1 MRVKVLALCGVGCFY
16 GWAQQAM
23 AQATVQGVRVWDAPG
38 ASRVVLDLAAPVTFK
53 VFTLSQPARVV
64 IDIEQG
70 ELRAE
75 PPKIAGQG
83 VITSLRTG
91 THSEYGLRF
100 VLDLAQTVTPKGF
113 LLPPNDIY
121 GHRLVVDLEYTP
133 STHVEQPPIARPP
146 TTSNTKKPGAPTK
159 LEKRDIVI
167 AVDAGHGGED
177 PGAHGRKGTREKDVV
192 LAIAKRLAQRIDREP
207 GMKAVLTR
215 DGDYFL
221 SLRRRARLA
230 RQAKAD
236 LFVSVHADAF
246 RNPNASGSSV
256 WVLSQRGATDEAAR
270 WLADRENQADLVGGV
285 SLDDKDDVLASVL
298 LDLSLTGI
306 IDASTRVAQHVLN
319 NISAVGAVHKPAV
332 QYAGFVVLKS
342 PDVPSI
348 LVETAFISNKKEEA
362 RLRDQRFQQQIA
374 EAIMQGIFRYFK
386 ANPPPGTQWASRP
399 VVDEK
404 SVAVSFSEVH

>member
-1 MRVKVLALCGVGCFY
+1 VYARIIALGY
-16 GWAQQAM
+16 GIFCALVADGAI

-38 ASRVVLDLAAPVTFK
+38 ASRVVFDLAAPVTFN
-53 VFTLSQPARVV
+53 VFTLSQPERVV

-70 ELRAE
+70 QLRAE
-75 PPKIAGQG
+75 LPKVTNTG
-83 VITSLRTG
+83 VITGLRSG
-91 THSEYGLRF
+91 TSAEYGLRF
-100 VLDLAQTVTPKGF
+100 VLDLAQSVAPKGF
-113 LLPPNDIY
+113 LLPPNDTY

-133 STHVEQPPIARPP
+133 PPEVKSTAPAVVAPIEKSEPPAK
-146 TTSNTKKPGAPTK
+146 SV
-159 LEKRDIVI
+159 KRDIVI

-192 LAIAKRLAQRIDREP
+192 LAIAKKLAQRINQET
-207 GMKAVLTR
+207 GMRAVLTR

-221 SLRRRARLA
+221 SLRRRSRIARE
-230 RQAKAD
+230 AKAD

-246 RNPNASGSSV
+246 RNPRASGSSV

-348 LVETAFISNKKEEA
+348 LVETAFISNKGEEA

-374 EAIMQGIFRYFK
+374 EAIMTGITRYFK
-386 ANPPPGTQWASRP
+386 ANPPPGTWWATLP
-399 VVDEK
+399 LVVGER
-404 SVAVSFSEVH
+404 